1 MFNSSFNNATGHVL
15 ANKPVQVLAAIVL
28 NSGGAQ
34 EILLQNWPH
43 DAPEPIFLAVDY
55 DTQGYEGANRVGI
68 SVGARV
74 DDVGCLRLPLRQAR
88 AGQQDALLP
97 SRALEALQAAEGIN
111 RYTPAEHGELLLQ
124 AVQKLY
130 TALQAGPRAV
140 DQCGQH
146 VQDVRLA
153 LRNLRASVGDV
164 VALDLDALSD

>member
-1 MFNSSFNNATGHVL
+1 MFNSSFNNATGNVL
-15 ANKPVQVLAAIVL
+15 VNKQVQVLAAIVL

-74 DDVGCLRLPLRQAR
+74 DDVGCLRLPLRQVR

-111 RYTPAEHGELLLQ
+111 RYTPAEHGELLL
-124 AVQKLY
+124 
-130 TALQAGPRAV
+130 
-140 DQCGQH
+140 
-146 VQDVRLA
+146 
-153 LRNLRASVGDV
+153 
-164 VALDLDALSD
+164 